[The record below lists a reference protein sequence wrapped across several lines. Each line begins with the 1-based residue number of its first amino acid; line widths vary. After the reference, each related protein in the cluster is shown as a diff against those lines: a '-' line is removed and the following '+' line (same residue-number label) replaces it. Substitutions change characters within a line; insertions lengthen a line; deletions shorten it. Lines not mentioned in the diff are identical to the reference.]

1 MSDNIVK
8 LLEPSAVKLNITAED
23 SKDIVTLLGDLLFKA
38 GYVKETFSEAAL
50 AREREMPTGLPLM
63 GNYNAAIPHTDVE
76 HVYKPALALATLTE
90 PITFQNMI
98 APEEPVPVQLVILM
112 ALDKPKAQ
120 VGMLQEIAE
129 VLQDT
134 EIINRLMNTKTYD
147 EVREILSASYS
158 T

>member
-1 MSDNIVK
+1 MANNIVK

-23 SKDIVTLLGDLLFKA
+23 SKDVVTQLGNLLYKS

-50 AREREMPTGLPLM
+50 AREKEMPTGLPLM

-120 VGMLQEIAE
+120 VEMLQEIAG

-134 EIINRLMNTKTYD
+134 EIINRLMNAKTYD
-147 EVREILSASYS
+147 EVREILSAS
-158 T
+158 

>member
-1 MSDNIVK
+1 MSNNIVK
-8 LLEPSAVKLNITAED
+8 LLEPSAVKLNISAED
-23 SKDIVTLLGDLLFKA
+23 SKDVVTQLGNLLYKS

-50 AREREMPTGLPLM
+50 AREKEMPTGLPLM

-120 VGMLQEIAE
+120 VEMLQEIAG

-134 EIINRLMNTKTYD
+134 EIINRLMNAKTYD
-147 EVREILSASYS
+147 EVREILSAS
-158 T
+158 

>member
-1 MSDNIVK
+1 MSNNIVK

-23 SKDIVTLLGDLLFKA
+23 SKDVVTQLGNLLYKS

-50 AREREMPTGLPLM
+50 AREKEMPTGLPLM

-120 VGMLQEIAE
+120 VEMLQEIAG

-134 EIINRLMNTKTYD
+134 EIINRLMNAKTYD
-147 EVREILSASYS
+147 EVREILSAS
-158 T
+158 

>member
-1 MSDNIVK
+1 MSNNIVR
-8 LLEPSAVKLNITAED
+8 LLEPTAVKLNIIAED
-23 SKDIVTLLGDLLFKA
+23 SKDVVTQLGNLLLKA
-38 GYVKETFSEAAL
+38 GYVKETFSKAAL
-50 AREREMPTGLPLM
+50 DREKEMPTGLPLM

-120 VGMLQEIAE
+120 VEMLQEIAE
-129 VLQDT
+129 VLQNS
-134 EIINRLMNTKTYD
+134 EIINLLMHAKTYD
-147 EVREILSASYS
+147 EVREILSAS
-158 T
+158 